1 MVKKQTSWAMYPE
14 VVQELENEAPYHG
27 LRFVPALVNKI
38 FAQLMNGEAIKRP
51 TKFKFTGD
59 VNGQVT
65 TGWRILITALNGLEQ
80 ERVKRGMGTIPE
92 VARYLLLKYVRGE
105 TVKL

>member
-1 MVKKQTSWAMYPE
+1 MNKKQTSWAMYPE
-14 VVQELENEAPYHG
+14 VVKELENEAPYHG

-38 FAQLMNGEAIKRP
+38 FAQLINGEAVKRP
-51 TKFKFTGD
+51 RKYKFTGE
-59 VNGQVT
+59 VSKEIT
-65 TGWRILITALNGLEQ
+65 TGWRILIPALNILEVERIRRGLS
-80 ERVKRGMGTIPE
+80 TIPE